1 LQALLDDERESGVE
15 QGNVLSALAEAM
27 VLGDS
32 AGLSAARATLGRAL
46 GSDAVV
52 DALGVASNFERMVRI
67 ADASGVEL
75 GESLTEF
82 SADIREDL
90 KVERPAGWA
99 G

>member
-1 LQALLDDERESGVE
+1 LQALLDDERESGVQ
-15 QGNVLSALAEAM
+15 QGNALSALAEAM

-32 AGLSAARATLGRAL
+32 AALAAARATLGRAL

>member
-1 LQALLDDERESGVE
+1 MQALLDDERESGVE